1 MNQEEALALLLR
13 NTEEVVT
20 REEAIALLAKTGPK
34 KAYIGYEPSGLFHIG
49 QGLIT
54 SQKIKDL
61 TALGFEVNIL
71 LADWHAYINDK
82 MNGDLDA
89 IKACGA
95 YLKDCFIALGV
106 DEARVHFVY
115 ASDMVGSADY
125 WQKVLRVSKVSSVSR
140 IKRAMTVM
148 GRKEDE
154 ADVDASKLIYPA
166 MQAADIF
173 HQELDLALGG
183 MDQRHA
189 HMLARDA
196 ADKLG
201 WKKFVAIHTPL
212 LMSLQGT
219 GRMDVAVADGE
230 GKMSKSKPDS
240 CVFLHDSPKE
250 ISDKLSKAYCPAK
263 ESKGNPVLDHCRLIV
278 FPMRGKLEIT
288 RPEKFGGNVSFTDY
302 AALEAAFVEG
312 KVHPMD
318 LKKAVASALADIL
331 APTRAY
337 LEQHPENLEK
347 VKGIVEGRK

>member
-20 REEAIALLAKTGPK
+20 REEAAALLAKPGTK

-54 SQKIKDL
+54 SEKVKDL
-61 TALGFEVNIL
+61 TALGFDVNVL

-82 MNGDLDA
+82 LGGNLDD

-95 YLKDCFIALGV
+95 YLKDCFLALGV
-106 DEARVHFVY
+106 DPERVHFVY
-115 ASDMVGSADY
+115 ASDLVDSAEY
-125 WQKVLRVSKVSSVSR
+125 WQKVLTISKASSVSR

-154 ADVDASKLIYPA
+154 GDQDASKLIYPA

-201 WKKFVAIHTPL
+201 WKKFVALHTPL
-212 LMSLQGT
+212 LASLQGT
-219 GRMDVAVADGE
+219 GRMDSVAADGD
-230 GKMSKSKPDS
+230 GKMSKSKPET
-240 CVFLHDSPKE
+240 CLFLHDGPKE
-250 ISDKLSKAYCPAK
+250 IADKMNKAFCPAK
-263 ESKGNPVLDHCRLIV
+263 EVAGNPVMDHCRLII
-278 FPMRGKLEIT
+278 FPTAGRLEIK
-288 RPEKFGGNVSFTDY
+288 RPEKFGGDVAFASYEELAGAY
-302 AALEAAFVEG
+302 ADG

-318 LKKAVASALADIL
+318 LKKAVAAAIAERL
-331 APTRAY
+331 APVRAY
-337 LEQHPENLEK
+337 FEKHPENLAR
-347 VKGIVEGRK
+347 VKAIVEGIR

>member
-20 REEAIALLAKTGPK
+20 REEAVALLARPGPK

-61 TALGFEVNIL
+61 TALGFEVNVL

-82 MNGDLDA
+82 MDGDMNA

-95 YLKDCFIALGV
+95 YLKDCFLALGV
-106 DEARVHFVY
+106 DPQHVHFLY
-115 ASDMVGSADY
+115 TSDMVGSADY
-125 WQKVLRVSKVSSVSR
+125 WQKVLKISKASSVSR
-140 IKRAMTVM
+140 IRRAMTVM

-219 GRMDVAVADGE
+219 GRMDVAIADGE
-230 GKMSKSKPDS
+230 GKMSKSKPES

-250 ISDKLSKAYCPAK
+250 IQDKLNKAYCPAK
-263 ESKGNPVLDHCRLIV
+263 ESKGNPVLDHCRLII
-278 FPMRGKLEIT
+278 FPILGKLEIV
-288 RPEKFGGNVSFTDY
+288 RPEKFGGN
-302 AALEAAFVEG
+302 AAFATYEELEKAFADG
-312 KVHPMD
+312 NVHPMD
-318 LKKAVASALADIL
+318 LKKAVAAALSDIL

-337 LEQHPENLEK
+337 LEMHPENLEK
-347 VKGIVEGRK
+347 VKRIAEGRK

>member
-1 MNQEEALALLLR
+1 MNQEEALALMLR

-20 REEAIALLAKTGPK
+20 RDEAVALLARDGPK

-54 SQKIKDL
+54 SEKVKDL
-61 TALGFEVNIL
+61 VALGFDVNIL

-82 MNGDLDA
+82 LGGNMDD

-95 YLKDCFIALGV
+95 YLQDCFLALGV
-106 DEARVHFVY
+106 EPQKVHFIY
-115 ASDMVGSADY
+115 ASDMVDSAEY
-125 WQKVLRVSKVSSVSR
+125 WQKVLTISKASSVSR

-154 ADVDASKLIYPA
+154 GDQDASKLIYPA

-173 HQELDLALGG
+173 HQGLDLALGG

-201 WKKFVAIHTPL
+201 WKKFVALHTPL
-212 LMSLQGT
+212 LASLQGT
-219 GRMDVAVADGE
+219 GRMDSVTADGD
-230 GKMSKSKPDS
+230 GKMSKSKPET
-240 CVFLHDSPKE
+240 CIFLHDSPAE
-250 ISDKLSKAYCPAK
+250 ISDKLNKAFCPAK
-263 ESKGNPVLDHCRLIV
+263 ELAGNPVLEHCRLVV
-278 FPMRGKLEIT
+278 FPFSGRLEIK
-288 RPEKFGGNVSFTDY
+288 RPEKFGGDVAFGTYDELAEAY
-302 AALEAAFVEG
+302 AAG

-318 LKKAVASALADIL
+318 LKKAVAASISERL
-331 APTRAY
+331 APVREYFARN
-337 LEQHPENLEK
+337 PANLEK
-347 VKGIVEGRK
+347 VKSIVGGK

>member
-1 MNQEEALALLLR
+1 MNAEEALALLLR

-20 REEAIALLAKTGPK
+20 RDEAAALLAKPGPK
-34 KAYIGYEPSGLFHIG
+34 KAYIGFEPSGLFHIG

-54 SQKIKDL
+54 SEKVKDL
-61 TALGFEVNIL
+61 VALGFDVNIL

-82 MNGDLDA
+82 LGGNLDD

-95 YLKDCFIALGV
+95 YLQDCFLALGV
-106 DEARVHFVY
+106 DSDKVHFIY
-115 ASDMVGSADY
+115 ASDMVDGADY
-125 WQKVLRVSKVSSVSR
+125 WQKVLTISKASSVSR

-154 ADVDASKLIYPA
+154 GDQDASKLIYPA

-201 WKKFVAIHTPL
+201 WKKFVAVHTPL
-212 LMSLQGT
+212 LASLQGT
-219 GRMDVAVADGE
+219 GRMDAVTADGD
-230 GKMSKSKPDS
+230 GKMSKSKPET
-240 CVFLHDSPKE
+240 CVFLHDTPAE
-250 ISDKLSKAYCPAK
+250 IADKLNKAFCPAK
-263 ESKGNPVLDHCRLIV
+263 EVAGNPVMDHCRLII
-278 FPMRGKLEIT
+278 FPTVGKLDIK
-288 RPEKFGGNVSFTDY
+288 RPEKFGGDVSFASYDELVVAY
-302 AALEAAFVEG
+302 AAG

-318 LKKAVASALADIL
+318 LKNAVAAAISERL
-331 APTRAY
+331 APARDYFAA
-337 LEQHPENLEK
+337 HPQNLER
-347 VKGIVEGRK
+347 VKAIVEGKR